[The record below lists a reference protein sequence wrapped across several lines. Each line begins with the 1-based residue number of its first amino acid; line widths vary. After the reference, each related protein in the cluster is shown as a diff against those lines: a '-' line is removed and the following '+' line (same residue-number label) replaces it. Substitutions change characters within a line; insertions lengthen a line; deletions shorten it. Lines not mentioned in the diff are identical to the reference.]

1 MESQANCK
9 QPASSAELSRAG
21 VMVTPRTGVNRKSPQ
36 AFWLAIEELMTSSV
50 DVALEER
57 KLGTVARV
65 VLQNAAKLN
74 TLNSHLMLTFV
85 AELEALAKREDL
97 RAVVLTGA
105 GDKAFIGGA
114 DIFEMATLDAE
125 KAEAFITLVHRSC
138 NALREMPV
146 PVIARINGYAL
157 GAGLEIAAACDLR
170 IASSNAVFGMPE
182 VKVGIPS
189 VVEAALLPRLIG
201 WGRTRELL
209 LWGENID
216 APTAL
221 AWGFIEQL
229 VAPAELNAAVD
240 ARLDALLTA
249 GPQAVRLQKKLIR
262 DWENMTLD
270 QAVRAGIESFKQA
283 YATDE
288 PTRMMAAFV
297 NRMRQKKG

>member
-1 MESQANCK
+1 MTGSI
-9 QPASSAELSRAG
+9 G
-21 VMVTPRTGVNRKSPQ
+21 V
-36 AFWLAIEELMTSSV
+36 LI
-50 DVALEER
+50 EER
-57 KLGTVARV
+57 KLGAVARV
-65 VLQNAAKLN
+65 TVQNSAKLN
-74 TLNSHLMLTFV
+74 TLNSHLMLAFV
-85 AELEALAKREDL
+85 TELEALAKRDDL

-146 PVIARINGYAL
+146 PVIARVNGYAL

-189 VVEAALLPRLIG
+189 VVEAALLPGLIG

-209 LWGENID
+209 LFGENID
-216 APTAL
+216 AATAL
-221 AWGFIEQL
+221 AWGL
-229 VAPAELNAAVD
+229 AEYVVTPDVLDGTID
-240 ARLDALLTA
+240 ARVDALLTA

-262 DWENMTLD
+262 DWEDMTLS

-288 PTRMMAAFV
+288 PARMMSSF
-297 NRMRQKKG
+297 NRARKKKK